1 MSSYSTVKAAN
12 WRQVELGRVVLI
24 DNKDLAVIVEIIDQK
39 RVLIDG
45 PKIQRQAIAL
55 AKVVLTSIV
64 LPNLPRG
71 SRTATVTKKWAAAEI
86 DSKWA
91 ATSWAKK
98 LAAKE
103 RRSQLTD
110 FERFQVL
117 VLKKQRRFAVRKAVA
132 KA

>member
-1 MSSYSTVKAAN
+1 MSSSVKASN
-12 WRQVELGRVVLI
+12 WRFVQEGRIVLVE
-24 DNKDLAVIVEIIDQK
+24 NKNLASIVQIIDDK

-45 PKIQRQAIAL
+45 PKVPRQAISL
-55 AKVVLTSIV
+55 AKVVLTPIV

-71 SRTATVTKKWAAAEI
+71 ARTATVNKKWAASDV

-91 ATSWAKK
+91 SSAWSKK
-98 LAAKE
+98 LAARE
-103 RRSQLTD
+103 RRSQLSD

-117 VLKKQRRFAVRKAVA
+117 VLKKQRRFATKKALA

>member
-1 MSSYSTVKAAN
+1 MSSTVKASN
-12 WRQVELGRVVLI
+12 WRNVELGRVVLVN
-24 DNKDLAVIVEIIDQK
+24 NKELATIVEIIDNK

-45 PKIQRQAIAL
+45 PKIQRQSIAL
-55 AKVVLTSIV
+55 AKVVLTPLV
-64 LPNLPRG
+64 LAKLPRG
-71 SRTATVTKKWAAAEI
+71 SRTGVVHKKWAAAEI

-103 RRSQLTD
+103 RRSQLSD

-117 VLKKQRRFAVRKAVA
+117 VLKKQRRFAVKKALA

>member
-1 MSSYSTVKAAN
+1 MSAHTTVKAAN
-12 WRQVELGRVVLI
+12 WRLVELGRIVLV
-24 DNKDLAVIVEIIDQK
+24 DNKDLATIVQIIDHK

-45 PKIQRQAIAL
+45 PKIQRQAVAL
-55 AKVVLTSIV
+55 AKVVLTPIV

-71 SRTATVTKKWAAAEI
+71 ARTATVNKKWAAVEI

-91 ATSWAKK
+91 ATTWAKK

-103 RRSQLTD
+103 RRAELSD

-117 VLKKQRRFAVRKAVA
+117 VLKKQRRFATKKALA